1 VLIEDRE
8 DSDIDDGD
16 PELGEFSPWSW
27 WPIFLAFGASV
38 VVLGLCVGF
47 NFWLSFIALPLV
59 LVGVVGWV
67 YEYYRGNFAR

>member
-1 VLIEDRE
+1 
-8 DSDIDDGD
+8 
-16 PELGEFSPWSW
+16 
-27 WPIFLAFGASV
+27 
-38 VVLGLCVGF
+38 VLGLCVGF